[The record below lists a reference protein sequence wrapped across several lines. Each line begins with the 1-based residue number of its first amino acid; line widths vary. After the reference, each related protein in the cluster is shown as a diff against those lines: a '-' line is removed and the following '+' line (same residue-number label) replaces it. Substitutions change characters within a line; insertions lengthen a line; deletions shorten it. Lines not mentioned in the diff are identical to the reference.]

1 MKQIQYYFLL
11 GLMLLSST
19 LVFSQSKRATT
30 GTKKS
35 VSQATV
41 TKQGKAIGET
51 VTKMIGSEGGTI
63 ISEDGLLT
71 VTIPEGSLSA
81 DTEIGIQMIE
91 NTNPAVFGFSYRIT
105 PHHITFSKPAVL
117 SFKYEDEMLDKID
130 PSILFIS
137 TFENSKWMAM
147 AGKVNQEQKIIS
159 FETSHFSDWSMVNS
173 IKITPTSQYL
183 AEEESSYLRII
194 EFGLDQQKLK
204 EGQAMPIQQPKTI
217 DSRFVKTWDIHGRG
231 TLMMLGSSA
240 SYTAPS
246 GNSDLGKDEIV
257 ATINYQKGTLLL
269 YAWVRLLR
277 PGVYLEVEGKKYAFP
292 DVTQWYNGYISTQT
306 DQGSLSIRILGETIN
321 STGQWRWKNQTDLPT
336 TFEFDTPID
345 KNGNTKSYKAYY
357 YPGKNADQ
365 RDSNGRIQIFYFGSH
380 DDYVSGSFTI
390 TDAGIFK
397 PDDDYSMTDTTP
409 VKGYFRIYRWKEK
422 KF

>member
-1 MKQIQYYFLL
+1 MKQMQYYFLL
-11 GLMLLSST
+11 GLMLLNSI
-19 LVFSQSKRATT
+19 LVFSQAKRETT
-30 GTKKS
+30 GGEKS
-35 VSQATV
+35 VLQTTV

-51 VTKMIGSEGGTI
+51 ITKMIGSEGGTI

-117 SFKYEDEMLDKID
+117 GFKYEDEMLDKID
-130 PSILFIS
+130 PSILLIS
-137 TFENSKWMAM
+137 TFENGKWMGM
-147 AGKVNQEQKIIS
+147 AGKVSQEQGTIS
-159 FETSHFSDWSMVNS
+159 FETSHFSDWNMINS

-183 AEEESSYLRII
+183 AEKESSRLRIV
-194 EFGLDQQKLK
+194 EFGLDPQKLK
-204 EGQAMPIQQPKTI
+204 EGQSMQVQQPKEI
-217 DSRFVKTWDIHGRG
+217 DSRLVKTWEIHGRG
-231 TLMMLGSSA
+231 ELLHLGSSA
-240 SYTAPS
+240 NYTAPS
-246 GNSDLGKDEIV
+246 GNSELGKDEIV
-257 ATINYQKGTLLL
+257 ATVNYQKGTLLL

-277 PGVYLEVEGKKYAFP
+277 PGVYFEVEGKKYDFP
-292 DVTQWYNGYISTQT
+292 EVTQWYNGNISAQT
-306 DQGSLSIRILGETIN
+306 DQGSLSIRILGETVN
-321 STGQWRWKNQTDLPT
+321 STGQWRWKNQADLPT

-345 KNGNTKSYKAYY
+345 KNGDTKSYKAYY

-365 RDSNGRIQIFYFGSH
+365 QDSNGRIQISYFGSD

-390 TDAGIFK
+390 TNAGIFQ

-409 VKGYFRIYRWKEK
+409 IKGYFRIYRWKEK